1 MKNYYKDIKRYC
13 LEEKNIITQV
23 VVENTLRKKNS
34 RSIHTKILLQT
45 AAKAGNTLWA
55 PTTPQEIT
63 GKAMLVSFDVSK
75 AGGARKLI
83 GISTINDTMTKFA
96 S

>member
-13 LEEKNIITQV
+13 LEDKSIVTQV
-23 VVENTLRKKNS
+23 VVETTLRKKNA

-55 PTTPQEIT
+55 PSAP
-63 GKAMLVSFDVSK
+63 
-75 AGGARKLI
+75 
-83 GISTINDTMTKFA
+83 N
-96 S
+96 